1 MNEKFF
7 AALAFAIMTFT
18 VFGSITV
25 LAMILLL
32 RLFRFSWFQN
42 SVLQRISFRITDYT
56 QIPVHLQPKTTQIP
70 VRRIMV

>member
-1 MNEKFF
+1 
-7 AALAFAIMTFT
+7 MTFT

-42 SVLQRISFRITDYT
+42 SVFQRISFRITDYT
-56 QIPVHLQPKTTQIP
+56 QIPI
-70 VRRIMV
+70 R